1 MQITKLSS
9 TLRFSALILL
19 LACVLSLFSCRRI
32 ETAYHQESSYCDA
45 SSDSKHTQSD
55 STILQIDSTAPPTD
69 DSKPP
74 DITPAG
80 SATPTPEV
88 RINMVGD
95 ILMHTKVVN
104 SGILADGSYSYD
116 HIFKNVKKHIE
127 SADISIANQE
137 VILGGTALGLSDYP
151 LFNGPY
157 EMGDSLVN
165 AGFDIILHATNH
177 ALDKGKQGVLNCIDF
192 WTTAH
197 PETEV
202 LGIHLTEEEQND
214 IYVREEN
221 GIRIAFLNYTF
232 STNGIPI
239 PSDMPYIV
247 DILNSKRLRADIAK
261 AEEIADF
268 TVVLPHWGT
277 EYSLSPDADQKYWTT
292 IMFESGADLVIG
304 THPHVIQP
312 VELIENNS
320 HSMLV
325 YYSIGNFVN
334 STAQAGRG
342 IANRMVG
349 AIADITIRMD
359 ENGNAYISDYGVT
372 PIVCHVRNE
381 TQKLTVYKLSDYT
394 EELANENEII
404 HSDPD
409 FSLEYCEELVKK
421 VFGNVAN

>member
-1 MQITKLSS
+1 
-9 TLRFSALILL
+9 
-19 LACVLSLFSCRRI
+19 
-32 ETAYHQESSYCDA
+32 
-45 SSDSKHTQSD
+45 
-55 STILQIDSTAPPTD
+55 
-69 DSKPP
+69 
-74 DITPAG
+74 
-80 SATPTPEV
+80 
-88 RINMVGD
+88 
-95 ILMHTKVVN
+95 
-104 SGILADGSYSYD
+104 
-116 HIFKNVKKHIE
+116 
-127 SADISIANQE
+127 
-137 VILGGTALGLSDYP
+137 
-151 LFNGPY
+151 
-157 EMGDSLVN
+157 
-165 AGFDIILHATNH
+165 
-177 ALDKGKQGVLNCIDF
+177 
-192 WTTAH
+192 
-197 PETEV
+197 
-202 LGIHLTEEEQND
+202 
-214 IYVREEN
+214 
-221 GIRIAFLNYTF
+221 
-232 STNGIPI
+232 
-239 PSDMPYIV
+239 
-247 DILNSKRLRADIAK
+247 
-261 AEEIADF
+261 
-268 TVVLPHWGT
+268 
-277 EYSLSPDADQKYWTT
+277 
-292 IMFESGADLVIG
+292 MFESGADLVIG